1 MSKSKGLLLGLGSI
15 IAYGLLLKTATG
27 FARVSVS
34 VNLPNYDWFI
44 LVLIS
49 LLIGIFAFFQESDK
63 KSAKA
68 LGGFLKYIMLAVY
81 TYALLTMSSRI
92 EISSGLG
99 ITVVI
104 NWGLWLYVFL
114 LPTILNALI
123 FLIKPFA
130 EED

>member
-1 MSKSKGLLLGLGSI
+1 MSKTKGLLLGLGSI

-27 FARVSVS
+27 FARVSVKVS
-34 VNLPNYDWFI
+34 LPNYDWFI
-44 LVLIS
+44 LVLVS

-63 KSAKA
+63 KIARG
-68 LGGFLKYIMLAVY
+68 LGGFFKYMMLATY
-81 TYALLTMSSRI
+81 TYALLTMSSKI
-92 EISSGLG
+92 EILSTSR
-99 ITVVI
+99 IIVVI
-104 NWGLWLYVFL
+104 DWGLWLYVFL